1 MMRLLICVVGF
12 CTALLVAS
20 CQQSDPVVALEP
32 IKAANNAAVE
42 TAIDPAAAVPP
53 AEPTSIAA
61 AVFERRILPI
71 MQSPKPSSCT
81 ECHLSGVELKDYI
94 RKSQIETFA
103 ALVNAGLIDTTDP
116 DKSKILE
123 FIRREPER
131 PSLISKE
138 IRQQELEGFREWIRV
153 AVNDPQL
160 AEVKATVT
168 VGPQLPVEVI
178 RHARS
183 DRVLSSFMENVWSE
197 VGRCASCHSPDRNE
211 KQVREHG
218 ERVSWI
224 KLNDPEGTMKHMLE
238 AGLMDI
244 DAPAESLLL
253 KKPLMQ
259 VTHGGGQKMVIGDRT
274 YQQFRKFIDDYAAV
288 IAGTYKTRTDLPPL
302 PDEIS
307 EVSEIW
313 LKIVDI
319 PAKYDKMLLQA
330 DLYRWEGESWSEKR
344 VATSDRPIFG
354 PMKLWQHSLSLIA
367 VRGSEDAKTLNAR
380 RLRPG
385 RYLVRISIDMDSQLA
400 KDPRSSLGPDD
411 VVGEVEI
418 DSRWVPGYG
427 QMTIVQFPG

>member
-1 MMRLLICVVGF
+1 MTPWSPAGLFNSRGHD
-12 CTALLVAS
+12 AS
-20 CQQSDPVVALEP
+20 ADLR
-32 IKAANNAAVE
+32 
-42 TAIDPAAAVPP
+42 
-53 AEPTSIAA
+53 
-61 AVFERRILPI
+61 RRILHC
-71 MQSPKPSSCT
+71 SDGGL
-81 ECHLSGVELKDYI
+81 LSRGHDA
-94 RKSQIETFA
+94 SADQQETFA
-103 ALVNAGLIDTTDP
+103 ALVDAGLIDKSDP

-123 FIRREPER
+123 FIRREPEKA
-131 PSLISKE
+131 SLMSKE

-160 AEVKATVT
+160 AAVKATVT

-178 RHARS
+178 RHART
-183 DRVLSSFMENVWSE
+183 DRVLSSFVENVWSE
-197 VGRCASCHSPDRNE
+197 VGRCAACHSPDRNE

-224 KLNDPEGTMKHMLE
+224 KLNDLGATMKHMLE
-238 AGLMDI
+238 AGLVDL

-259 VTHGGGQKMVIGDRT
+259 VKHGGGQKMVVGDRT
-274 YQQFRKFIDDYAAV
+274 YQQFRRFIDDYAAV
-288 IAGTYKTRTDLPPL
+288 TAGTYKTGADLPPL

-313 LKIVDI
+313 LKIIDI

-330 DLYRWEGESWSEKR
+330 DLYHWEGESWSQKR
-344 VATSDRPIFG
+344 VATSDRPVFG

-367 VRGSEDAKTLNAR
+367 VRGSEDAKSLKAR

-385 RYLVRISIDMDSQLA
+385 RYLVRISIDTDGKLA
-400 KDPRSSLGPDD
+400 KNPRSGLGPED

-418 DSRWVPGYG
+418 DSRWTPGYG
-427 QMTIVQFPG
+427 QMTTVSFPD